1 MRECAEE
8 IPLSP
13 SFSSPIVLLLPLRVK
28 RKMAVLLLLL
38 LLRLVTAM
46 A

>member
-8 IPLSP
+8 IPLPP
-13 SFSSPIVLLLPLRVK
+13 SFSSPIVLLLPLLVT
-28 RKMAVLLLLL
+28 RKIAVLLL

>member
-8 IPLSP
+8 IPSLP
-13 SFSSPIVLLLPLRVK
+13 SFSSPIVLLLPLRVT
-28 RKMAVLLLLL
+28 RKMAVLLLR
-38 LLRLVTAM
+38 LRLATAM